1 MGHEAFRGRVL
12 CSHLGYKRSKNISD
26 SFSHNAEWRLAKYS
40 NCSRRLKWS
49 CGVNPISF
57 SEKKKKGGWDKKSQI
72 KNLTLAQEKSF
83 VSFLVL
89 QPLFSKSKLI

>member
-1 MGHEAFRGRVL
+1 MELWGKSYIFFR
-12 CSHLGYKRSKNISD
+12 K
-26 SFSHNAEWRLAKYS
+26 
-40 NCSRRLKWS
+40 
-49 CGVNPISF
+49 
-57 SEKKKKGGWDKKSQI
+57 KKKKGGWDKKSQI

>member
-1 MGHEAFRGRVL
+1 MGHEAFPGRVL
-12 CSHLGYKRSKNISD
+12 CSHPGYKRSKNISD

-57 SEKKKKGGWDKKSQI
+57 SEEKRGGIKKKKSDKKSYLGPREEFYFI
-72 KNLTLAQEKSF
+72 FGTLAF
-83 VSFLVL
+83 IF
-89 QPLFSKSKLI
+89 